1 MTRILGIETSCDE
14 TSAAVLEGSGDNVV
28 QKSLV
33 ILSQDVHRV
42 FGGVVPEIASRAH
55 LTSVVPVVQRAIDEA
70 ETTLDDI
77 DAVAVTNTPGLV
89 GALLVGVSY
98 GKSLAFARGIPL
110 LGVHHMEGH
119 LFAAAL
125 EHRDAVP
132 PFIALLISGGHT
144 LLLDVEAW
152 GRYRLLGA
160 TRDDAAGEAFD
171 KVAKL
176 LGLPYPGGRYVE
188 QLAAVGDPKRFRF
201 SRPMVRRN
209 ALPGDDDYY
218 AFSFSGLKTAVL
230 NAVKGSKDI
239 EADKAGIARGFQD
252 ALIDTLVEK
261 TWRAANSYSRDRVV
275 LGGGVACN
283 RTLAAAMRTRL
294 EPEGIKVFTPTP
306 RLATDNAAMIARAGF
321 FRFEAGER
329 SGLDLNAYASSPI
342 PGLVAA

>member
-14 TSAAVLEGSGDNVV
+14 TSAAVLEGKGDQVA

-42 FGGVVPEIASRAH
+42 FGGVVPEIAARAH
-55 LTSVVPVVQRAIDEA
+55 LTSIVPVVERAIEEA
-70 ETTLDDI
+70 GIKLDDL

-98 GKSLAFARGIPL
+98 GKALAFSRGIPL
-110 LGVHHMEGH
+110 LGIHHMEGH

-132 PFIALLISGGHT
+132 PFTALLISGGHT

-152 GRYRLLGA
+152 GKYRLLGA

-188 QLAAVGDPKRFRF
+188 QLAREGKPKRLR
-201 SRPMVRRN
+201 
-209 ALPGDDDYY
+209 
-218 AFSFSGLKTAVL
+218 
-230 NAVKGSKDI
+230 GSKNI
-239 EADKAGIARGFQD
+239 EADKADIARAFQD
-252 ALIDTLVEK
+252 SLIDTLVEK
-261 TWRAANSYSRDRVV
+261 TWRAANAFSRQHVV

-283 RTLAAAMRTRL
+283 RTLAAAMRTRF
-294 EPEGIKVFTPTP
+294 EPEGMTVFTPSP
-306 RLATDNAAMIARAGF
+306 RLATDNAAMIARAAF
-321 FRFEAGER
+321 YRFEQGER
-329 SGLDLNAYASSPI
+329 AGLDLNAYASSPI